1 MNSADASK
9 FHQLYGRHSPR
20 MAYRRDD
27 VVDYVLMIALCGVVI
42 GLVYGLG
49 NPVSKPMTWLGLALC
64 GCLVGTFV
72 LRHGW
77 KLRTPV
83 IAKRPQDVVY
93 MLIYKL
99 RNMTLPYILAALLLL
114 LENFL
119 IYLTPQLP
127 HHTQLMRTIA
137 LVLFYSHFIALTA
150 YRTAILVSHLRH
162 KNHVREFLLQTN
174 WKVALQR
181 QPSVTLEIWHAYFTG
196 LLAHVILIAPWYLV
210 ITHVQYSLVFLPLVL
225 VANFLIHAR
234 FMKVLNRWFYR
245 DHWLGHNS
253 ELEFVYLHGPHHDAI
268 PSGLIGVSGNGFLE
282 GFARYTL
289 GGPGIFYN
297 PLLLFV
303 LYSIDVKS
311 DIDGHQFIPGVYP
324 HIPREFQEINQHST
338 HHYGQLT
345 PYGVGMNLDQP
356 GLPAELL
363 KKYRFLPAEMQHSI
377 RLDEQLNG
385 FKWNTPKYQRF
396 VQLYARNMADADD
409 DTGNKT
415 DDAPGQSSAST

>member
-1 MNSADASK
+1 MNTADASK
-9 FHQLYGRHSPR
+9 FHQLYGVHNPR

-27 VVDYVLMIALCGVVI
+27 FIDYVLMLALCGGVV
-42 GLVYGLG
+42 GLVYGL
-49 NPVSKPMTWLGLALC
+49 PSVLSVIGLTLC
-64 GCLVGTFV
+64 VCLLGTFL

-83 IAKRPQDVVY
+83 IVKRPQDVLY
-93 MLIYKL
+93 MVIYKL
-99 RNMTLPYILAALLLL
+99 RNMTVPYFLAAALLLL
-114 LENFL
+114 ENVL
-119 IYLTPQLP
+119 INLTPGLP
-127 HHTQLMRTIA
+127 HHTELMRKIA
-137 LVLFYSHFIALTA
+137 IGLFYTHFIVLTA
-150 YRTAILVSHLRH
+150 YRTASLISHLRR
-162 KNHVREFLLQTN
+162 KRHVREFLVQTP

-181 QPSVTLEIWHAYFTG
+181 QPSVTVEIMHAYFTG

-210 ITHVQYSLVFLPLVL
+210 ITHVQYSLVFLPLAL
-225 VANFLIHAR
+225 VANFLIHAS

-297 PLLLFV
+297 PLLLFAI
-303 LYSIDVKS
+303 YSIDVKS

-324 HIPREFQEINQHST
+324 RIPKEFQDINQHST

-356 GLPAELL
+356 ELPEAIL
-363 KKYRFLPAEMQHSI
+363 KKYRFLPKEMQHAI
-377 RLDEQLNG
+377 KLDEQLNG
-385 FKWNTPKYQRF
+385 FKWHTPKYRRF
-396 VQLYARNMADADD
+396 VELYSRHASTDD
-409 DTGNKT
+409 DTRH
-415 DDAPGQSSAST
+415 

>member
-1 MNSADASK
+1 MDMNSADASK
-9 FHQLYGRHSPR
+9 FHQLYGVHSPR

-27 VVDYVLMIALCGVVI
+27 FIDYVLMLALCG
-42 GLVYGLG
+42 GLVTVVYGL
-49 NPVSKPMTWLGLALC
+49 PSVMSIVGLALC
-64 GCLVGTFV
+64 VCLVGTFL

-83 IAKRPQDVVY
+83 IVKRPQDVIY

-99 RNMTLPYILAALLLL
+99 RNMTIPYFLAAALLLL
-114 LENFL
+114 ENVL
-119 IYLTPQLP
+119 IYLTPEWP
-127 HHTQLMRTIA
+127 HHTELMRKIA
-137 LVLFYSHFIALTA
+137 IGLFYTHFIALTV
-150 YRTAILVSHLRH
+150 YRTASLISHLRL
-162 KNHVREFLLQTN
+162 KEHVRGFLLQTH

-181 QPSVTLEIWHAYFTG
+181 QPSVVLEIVHAYFTG
-196 LLAHVILIAPWYLV
+196 LLAHVILIAPWYIV
-210 ITHVQYSLVFLPLVL
+210 ITHVQYSVVFLPIALL
-225 VANFLIHAR
+225 ANFVIHAS

-303 LYSIDVKS
+303 FYSIDVKS

-324 HIPREFQEINQHST
+324 RIPKEFQDINQHST
-338 HHYGQLT
+338 HHYGNLT

-356 GLPAELL
+356 QLSEELRR
-363 KKYRFLPAEMQHSI
+363 KYRFLPQEMQHAI
-377 RLDEQLNG
+377 KLDEQLDG
-385 FKWNTPKYQRF
+385 FKWDTPRYRRF
-396 VQLYARNMADADD
+396 VELYTKYVTDGDAARD
-409 DTGNKT
+409 K
-415 DDAPGQSSAST
+415 

>member
-1 MNSADASK
+1 MNTADASK
-9 FHQLYGRHSPR
+9 FHQLFGVHRPR

-27 VVDYVLMIALCGVVI
+27 FIDYVVMIVLCGVLVS
-42 GLVYGLG
+42 LVYGLRS
-49 NPVSKPMTWLGLALC
+49 VMSVLGLALC
-64 GCLVGTFV
+64 VCLTGTFL

-77 KLRTPV
+77 KLRMPV
-83 IAKRPQDVVY
+83 IVKRPQDVAY

-99 RNMTLPYILAALLLL
+99 RNMTIPYFLAAALLLL
-114 LENFL
+114 ENVL
-119 IYLTPQLP
+119 IEVTPGLP
-127 HHTQLMRTIA
+127 HHTELMRKIA
-137 LVLFYSHFIALTA
+137 IGLFYTHFIALTA
-150 YRTAILVSHLRH
+150 YRTAILIAHLRS
-162 KNHVREFLLQTN
+162 KSHVRDFLLQTN

-181 QPSVTLEIWHAYFTG
+181 QPSVVLEIVHAYLTG

-210 ITHVQYSLVFLPLVL
+210 ITHVQYSLVFLPIAL
-225 VANFLIHAR
+225 VANFLVHAR

-303 LYSIDVKS
+303 IYSLDVKS
-311 DIDGHQFIPGVYP
+311 DIDGHQFIPGVFP
-324 HIPREFQEINQHST
+324 RIPREFQDINQHST
-338 HHYGQLT
+338 HHYGNLT

-356 GLPAELL
+356 QLTDEVR
-363 KKYRFLPAEMQHSI
+363 KKYRFLPPEMQQAI
-377 RLDEQLNG
+377 KLDEQLDG
-385 FKWNTPKYQRF
+385 FQWHTPRYRRFLELYSKYATKQAATRE
-396 VQLYARNMADADD
+396 
-409 DTGNKT
+409 
-415 DDAPGQSSAST
+415 